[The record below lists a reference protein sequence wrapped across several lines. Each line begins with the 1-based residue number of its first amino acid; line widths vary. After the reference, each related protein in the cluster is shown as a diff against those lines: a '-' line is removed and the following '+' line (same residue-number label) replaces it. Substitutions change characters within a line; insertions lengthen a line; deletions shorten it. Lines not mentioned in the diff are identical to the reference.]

1 MKSIK
6 SITMKRIT
14 LALMALLALSFSLK
28 AQQYVSTEPANRNV
42 ILEEFTGRGC
52 GYCTDGHRIA
62 NELMANNPG
71 RLWAINIHA
80 GGYAQTSYP
89 NMITQDGNT
98 IHGGFQISGY
108 PTGVVNRTTAAGQSR
123 SAWAGIASQQLNQ
136 ASECNIAGMA
146 IVNPQTRLATI
157 TVEVYYTG
165 NSTVDQNF
173 LTVAMLQDSILGSQ
187 ADYGNYNPTQW
198 LNGQYVHMHILR
210 DVISESA
217 WGDPI
222 SPTTQGTLITR
233 TYEYEIPEVIGSPNG
248 VDVDIDN
255 IFFLAWVS
263 ERQQGNAYR
272 PILTGCHLDMVQGS
286 DEPIYPMIRSVSQVG
301 GATCTHTKI
310 VDVNVQNGG
319 TDVLTSLT
327 INAEVEGETYTINWE
342 GNLAQYEIEKLEI
355 PVEVSFGTHPIN
367 VEITEANGQPYST
380 QVTSSVNCL
389 EWQSVEIEGEEEELK
404 LELMQDKFGNHITW
418 EFTTPDGTVLASGGP
433 YTMLASGTG
442 TQLHIEHATVPA
454 NECVKFTIYDQME
467 NGICCSFGHG
477 YYIVKDSQG
486 NVLFGDED
494 DGEFGAEATHLISVE
509 GAVQVDIT
517 ETEVANV
524 DYNHADFM
532 AHMTCSTY
540 PDEVGFSCRK
550 VTSSEPM
557 IINGVYNEFQNIL
570 GFTDDL
576 EMSSIYMVKAYAVV
590 NGQTYYGP
598 ETTFQT
604 WMENVDEFENSLK
617 LYPNP
622 TANVLNVEGEGM
634 RSIEVYNAVGQCLM
648 KQEIN
653 GNKAQVNTESLN
665 NGMYFIRVIAND
677 GAMLNRTFSVA
688 R

>member
-1 MKSIK
+1 MKK
-6 SITMKRIT
+6 ITF
-14 LALMALLALSFSLK
+14 ALMALLAFTFSLK
-28 AQQYVSTEPANRNV
+28 AQQYVSTEPSNRNV

-62 NELMANNPG
+62 NELMAAHPG

-89 NMITQDGNT
+89 NMITPDGNT
-98 IHGGFQISGY
+98 IHGGFNISGY
-108 PTGVVNRTTAAGQSR
+108 PTGVVNRTTGNGIDRGQ
-123 SAWAGIASQQLNQ
+123 WGSQANNQLNQ

-146 IVNPQTRLATI
+146 IVNPQTRMATI

-165 NSTVDQNF
+165 NSTVDQNY

-187 ADYGNYNPTQW
+187 ADYGNYNPGQW

-233 TYEYEIPEVIGSPNG
+233 TYEYQIPEIIGSPNG
-248 VDVDIDN
+248 VEVDIDN
-255 IFFLAWVS
+255 IFFLAWVA

-272 PILTGCHLDMVQGS
+272 PILTGCHLDMIQGS
-286 DEPIYPMIRSVSQVG
+286 DEPIYPMIREVSQAG
-301 GATCTHTKI
+301 GATCTHTKN
-310 VDVNVQNGG
+310 VNINIQNGG
-319 TDVLTSLT
+319 TEPLTSLT
-327 INAEVEGETYTINWE
+327 IKAEVEGESYTLNWE
-342 GNLAQYEIEKLEI
+342 GNLAQYAIEKMEI
-355 PVEVSFGTHPIN
+355 PVEVSFGTHPIT
-367 VEITEANGQPYST
+367 VEITEANGQPFST
-380 QVTSSVNCL
+380 QVTSSVNCM
-389 EWQSVEIEGEEEELK
+389 EWQNVEIEGDEEELT
-404 LELMQDKFGNHITW
+404 LELVQDKFGNHITW
-418 EFTTPDGTVLASGGP
+418 EFTTPEGIVLASGGP

-454 NECVKFTIYDQME
+454 NECVKFTIHDQMS

-486 NVLFGDED
+486 NVIFGDEN
-494 DGEFGAEATHLISVE
+494 DGEFGAEASHLISVE

-517 ETEVANV
+517 ETEIANV

-532 AHMTCSTY
+532 AHMTCTTY

-557 IINGVYNEFQNIL
+557 IIPGVYNEFQNIL

-604 WMENVDEFENSLK
+604 WMENVDELENSLK

-634 RSIEVYNAVGQCLM
+634 SSIEVYNAVGQRVM
-648 KQEIN
+648 KQEVN

-665 NGMYFIRVIAND
+665 NGVYFIRIIAND

>member
-62 NELMANNPG
+62 NELMAANPD

-136 ASECNIAGMA
+136 VSECNVAGMA

-342 GNLAQYEIEKLEI
+342 GNLDQYEIEKLEI